1 MAVRN
6 FQVTLGA
13 AATQVSV
20 QPILAKW
27 VIFQNNAAAQMRLGA
42 QATVSATA
50 GLLLG
55 PGGAA
60 NPLPVGPV
68 STTNLNSW
76 WIFGTATQVL
86 DVIYDDGAVS

>member
-1 MAVRN
+1 MAVKN

-13 AATQVSV
+13 GATQVVV

-27 VIFQNNAAAQMRLGA
+27 VIFQNNAAASMRLGA

-50 GLLLG
+50 GLQVG

-76 WIFGTATQVL
+76 WVFGTAAQVL
-86 DVIYDDGAVS
+86 DVVYDDGTVS